1 MQRRHLFG
9 ATAGLL
15 AAPAITSAQGAG
27 PWPSRQP
34 IRLVATFPPGG
45 LVDTMTRLVAP
56 VLAQSLGQ
64 SVVVENRVGAGG
76 VVGTDHV
83 ARQPADGYSFVVTH
97 AAVFVFATATMPSVA
112 FDPIA
117 DFTHLGMLVEAA
129 TVLMVRADSPI
140 RTLGD
145 YVAAAR
151 QRQMNM
157 AIGAVASGQ
166 HILAIRL
173 KNEANLPLLED
184 VLYQGSAP
192 ALRDFMGGQVE
203 SMIDAVTTNV
213 QHIREGRLRAIAI
226 STPRRL
232 DVLPEVPTFAEQ
244 GFPTFLQTQW
254 LGLSGPRG
262 LPEPIAQRMMQE
274 IPRLIA
280 APAVIER
287 AQALATLPRNPTP
300 MGAAFVEVIRTELA
314 AARDVATRY
323 NIRAQV

>member
-1 MQRRHLFG
+1 MQRRLLFG
-9 ATAGLL
+9 AAAGLL
-15 AAPAITSAQGAG
+15 GAPSLARAQA
-27 PWPSRQP
+27 WPARQP

-45 LVDTMTRLVAP
+45 LVDTMTRLIAP
-56 VLAQSLGQ
+56 VLGQSLGQ

-97 AAVFVFATATMPSVA
+97 AAVFVFAAATMPSIP

-129 TVLMVRADSPI
+129 TILMVRADSPI
-140 RTLGD
+140 RTLAD
-145 YVAAAR
+145 YIAEAR
-151 QRQMNM
+151 RRPMHM

-203 SMIDAVTTNV
+203 SMMDAVTTNV
-213 QHIREGRLRAIAI
+213 HHIREGRLRALAI

-232 DVLPEVPTFAEQ
+232 DVLPDVPTFAEQ
-244 GFPTFLQTQW
+244 GFPGFLQTQW
-254 LGLSGPRG
+254 LGLSGPRN
-262 LPEPIAQRMMQE
+262 LPEPIAQRMIQE

-280 APAVIER
+280 APAVLER

-300 MGAAFVEVIRTELA
+300 LGPEFVEVIRRELA
-314 AARDVATRY
+314 EARAMAARY